1 MPLPLPLPISPCCQ
15 VAKLKGHTDNVRA
28 LQISSDGALVLSGSS
43 DGMVKLWDL
52 GQQRCMQVGAWGC
65 LVWLA
70 AAAGCCGHCLVHA
83 GHQDPRGLKWRA
95 VRVTHPACSMCSTQ
109 ALTHN

>member
-1 MPLPLPLPISPCCQ
+1 

-65 LVWLA
+65 LLCWLLRLAVVATAWCMSVA
-70 AAAGCCGHCLVHA
+70 AWG
-83 GHQDPRGLKWRA
+83 WRA
-95 VRVTHPACSMCSTQ
+95 GW
-109 ALTHN
+109 LG